1 MRRLLLSTTV
11 LALSGGFVLS
21 GDLSGRAIL
30 SWQQFDGHTFTTD
43 GFHQTYDARW
53 ERQVTTPFR
62 LRLSLRAEEDDGG
75 RDAGFGRASRSF
87 SQLQPGAE
95 LLYTLPRFELQGTFD
110 RIRTSG
116 TSESGV
122 TSERTL
128 ERNVGRASWRPD
140 GLPAFTL
147 LAESRGSEDPGIA
160 LNRVEKLLQGTVDYN
175 WRGLVATA
183 MARHTTLDDG
193 QENFARES
201 DERQGLLGY
210 DGTFFRGRLTTSANV
225 LLSSNALDERAT
237 GGATTSLR
245 PLTVTRASHSL
256 DDTPTDDR
264 DAAPRQVGTLID
276 GELDRPSGISV
287 GPEDRSYQNVAMDFG
302 RAAAVGTARV
312 IVRDAAGRPVP
323 FGGAVRW
330 DVYVSQDGSAWN
342 LLPALATTTFVAAP
356 SYYEVRFAQV
366 TTRFLKL
373 VSFGANTVDTRLTEV
388 QAFERVEL
396 AAGELRHT
404 DILLG
409 NVVLSVNA
417 RPVERVLLSY
427 DGLLNDLRQESDDRP
442 ETTSRGMDHFLS
454 GEVDPWRVLG
464 FVARYQRRGLTQ
476 TAGYSQDYEAWT
488 GIVRLR
494 PLDGLE
500 QSVEYTRS
508 TEDNAGIRSTGTT
521 LVLHVFARPYEAL
534 DVTLDA
540 GRNQQQYALA
550 NGEVERTFVSGTAN
564 AQLTRNLR
572 LLLGASFSNSD
583 YGRGEAPVD
592 PNVGLPAQKD
602 ERIAAEAYY
611 RASVQL
617 AVSVRVGWA
626 DTGDVSG
633 LLQRYHLDWYPF
645 PGGALRIGAQYDQ
658 DIDGLTG
665 RQARRFS
672 FTPAWQVNRRMIL
685 NFNYTNTDVPSDPAA
700 GTRTLSTTLTVT
712 L

>member
-1 MRRLLLSTTV
+1 MRRLLLITTA
-11 LALSGGFVLS
+11 LALRGGFVLS

-30 SWQQFDGHTFTTD
+30 SWQQFEGNAFTTD

-53 ERQVTTPFR
+53 ERQVTSPFR
-62 LRLSLRAEEDDGG
+62 VRLSLRAEEDEGG

-110 RIRTSG
+110 QIRTSG
-116 TSESGV
+116 TSESGA

-147 LAESRGSEDPGIA
+147 LAESRGSEDHGIA
-160 LNRVEKLLQGTVDYN
+160 LNRVEKLLQGTVDYG
-175 WRGLVATA
+175 WRSLTATA

-193 QENFARES
+193 QENFAREA
-201 DERQGLLGY
+201 DERQGIVGY
-210 DGTFFRGRLTTSANV
+210 DATFYRGRLTTSANV
-225 LLSSNALDERAT
+225 LVSSNALDERAT
-237 GGATTSLR
+237 GGATTSFR
-245 PLTVTRASHSL
+245 PITVTRAAHSV
-256 DDTPTDDR
+256 DNTPTDDR
-264 DAAPRQVGTLID
+264 DVTPRLVGALLD
-276 GELDRPSGISV
+276 GNLDRPSGVSL
-287 GPEDRSYQNVAMDFG
+287 GPEDRSYQNVALDLG
-302 RAAAVGTARV
+302 RSAAVGTVRV

-323 FGGAVRW
+323 FGGGVRW
-330 DVYVSQDGSAWN
+330 DVYVSLDGAAWN
-342 LLPALATTTFVAAP
+342 LLPTLATTTFVAAP
-356 SYYEVRFAQV
+356 SYYEVRFTQV
-366 TTRFLKL
+366 TTRFLKV
-373 VSFGANTVDTRLTEV
+373 VSFGTNTVDTRLTEV

-409 NVVLSVNA
+409 NVVLSLSA
-417 RPVERVLLSY
+417 RPIDEVRLSY

-442 ETTSRGMDHFLS
+442 ETTSRGVDHFLS

-464 FVARYQRRGLTQ
+464 FVARYQLRGLTQ

-521 LVLHVFARPYEAL
+521 LVLHFFARPYDAL
-534 DVTLDA
+534 DLTLDA
-540 GRNQQQYALA
+540 GRNHQQYELA
-550 NGEVERTFVSGTAN
+550 GGDVERSFVSGTAN

-583 YGRGEAPVD
+583 YGLEAPVD

-665 RQARRFS
+665 REARRFS
-672 FTPAWQVNRRMIL
+672 FTPAWQINRRMIL

-700 GTRTLSTTLTVT
+700 RTRTFATTLTVT

>member
-1 MRRLLLSTTV
+1 V
-11 LALSGGFVLS
+11 
-21 GDLSGRAIL
+21 
-30 SWQQFDGHTFTTD
+30 
-43 GFHQTYDARW
+43 
-53 ERQVTTPFR
+53 
-62 LRLSLRAEEDDGG
+62 
-75 RDAGFGRASRSF
+75 
-87 SQLQPGAE
+87 
-95 LLYTLPRFELQGTFD
+95 
-110 RIRTSG
+110 
-116 TSESGV
+116 
-122 TSERTL
+122 
-128 ERNVGRASWRPD
+128 
-140 GLPAFTL
+140 
-147 LAESRGSEDPGIA
+147 
-160 LNRVEKLLQGTVDYN
+160 
-175 WRGLVATA
+175 
-183 MARHTTLDDG
+183 
-193 QENFARES
+193 
-201 DERQGLLGY
+201 
-210 DGTFFRGRLTTSANV
+210 
-225 LLSSNALDERAT
+225 
-237 GGATTSLR
+237 
-245 PLTVTRASHSL
+245 

-264 DAAPRQVGTLID
+264 DVTPRLVGALLD
-276 GELDRPSGISV
+276 GNLDRPSGVSL
-287 GPEDRSYQNVAMDFG
+287 GPEDRSYQNVALDLG
-302 RAAAVGTARV
+302 RSAAVGTVRV

-323 FGGAVRW
+323 FGGGVRW
-330 DVYVSQDGSAWN
+330 DVYVSLDGAAWN
-342 LLPALATTTFVAAP
+342 LLPTLATTTFVAAP
-356 SYYEVRFAQV
+356 SYYEVRFTQV
-366 TTRFLKL
+366 TTRFLKV
-373 VSFGANTVDTRLTEV
+373 VSFGTNTVDTRLTEV

-409 NVVLSVNA
+409 NVVLSLSA
-417 RPVERVLLSY
+417 RPIDEVRLSY

-442 ETTSRGMDHFLS
+442 ETTSRGVDHFLS

-464 FVARYQRRGLTQ
+464 FVARYQLRGLTQ

-521 LVLHVFARPYEAL
+521 LVLHFFARPYDAL
-534 DVTLDA
+534 DLTLDA
-540 GRNQQQYALA
+540 GRNHQQYELA
-550 NGEVERTFVSGTAN
+550 GGDVERSFVSGTAN

-583 YGRGEAPVD
+583 YGLEAPVD

-665 RQARRFS
+665 REARRFS
-672 FTPAWQVNRRMIL
+672 FTPAWQINRRMIL

-700 GTRTLSTTLTVT
+700 RTRTFATTLTVT